1 MSHTQTI
8 DQTLEPFPSCNVE
21 TNDRQRHRAEIS
33 RQIWHPE
40 QLDALQKC
48 FRMLILG
55 VMALLGCLSTFP
67 LYAEPDFE
75 RVPLTLCSRLAAP
88 LAEFHWFCCLLP
100 KNELQLL
107 ARTRAGISFRS
118 KADSNERK

>member
-40 QLDALQKC
+40 QLDVLHKC
-48 FRMLILG
+48 FCMLILG
-55 VMALLGCLSTFP
+55 VKALLGLAVRIPASSD
-67 LYAEPDFE
+67 PDFE
-75 RVPLTLCSRLAAP
+75 RVPLTLCSRLATP
-88 LAEFHWFCCLLP
+88 LAEFHSFCCLLP
-100 KNELQLL
+100 KNELQLP
-107 ARTRAGISFRS
+107 ARTRAGICFRS
-118 KADSNERK
+118 KADSN